1 MEHALKIVTLR
12 KKYRNLIAP
21 LLGKYF
27 ALKDVFVQILT
38 KNALKTLTVPRFAIL
53 LSVQC
58 LFSAETVPDYVF
70 QIGVNVKVALAL
82 HKKLNLCK
90 IRQTFIKD
98 LTQPL

>member
-1 MEHALKIVTLR
+1 MEPALKIVTLR
-12 KKYRNLIAP
+12 NKYNNTIAP
-21 LLGKYF
+21 LLVKFF
-27 ALKDVFVQILT
+27 ALRDVFVQILT
-38 KNALKTLTVPRFAIL
+38 RNALKTLTVPKFAIL

-58 LFSAETVPDYVF
+58 LCSAETDPDYVF

-98 LTQPL
+98 LTHPL